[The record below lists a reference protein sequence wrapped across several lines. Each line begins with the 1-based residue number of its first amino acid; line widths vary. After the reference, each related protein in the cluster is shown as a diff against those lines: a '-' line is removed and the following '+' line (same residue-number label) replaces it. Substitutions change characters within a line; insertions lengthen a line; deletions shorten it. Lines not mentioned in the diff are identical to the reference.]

1 MLPGL
6 RQRVHRAD
14 RVGQGEQLL
23 AQLHGEVPQDEPA
36 RVPALPGVPDDIE
49 RECAGGR
56 PEARREVIGFHEW
69 NARKKRCVLFALMF
83 KVIYFA
89 VNKLGSIHAGWIRCS

>member
-56 PEARREVIGFHEW
+56 PEARREVIGFHVGKTVCFVCF
-69 NARKKRCVLFALMF
+69 NV
-83 KVIYFA
+83 
-89 VNKLGSIHAGWIRCS
+89 